1 MSLFKRP
8 AWSQSVPVA
17 GDSSDDDDD
26 AEEESSGARLFSHSE
41 SFMSIMKDSERQKK
55 VQEEKRLER
64 EKRKQEKSIAQ
75 AGRKATAKRT
85 SSGEDGETL
94 GDGELKRRRITSE
107 DSAALLGMIGI
118 ASPSMAKAQNKLQH
132 MSESDDEAERGSADV
147 VVLSDEQ
154 KRREG
159 KGKATPVVA
168 SRANEGN
175 LSDGEDVQFVSE
187 RPRRGRTIE
196 DPTEEDSD
204 PELAELSRKA
214 RARHLAQAQNGAAAV
229 PDRVPTANASDRG
242 HQDSARQLP
251 ALPDATIKIFINSP
265 LEGTNPLII
274 YRKLSQR
281 LQEVREVWCAKQSFS
296 KEFAD
301 RVFLTHRGIRLYNLT
316 TCRSLGLEADSSGRV
331 TRTDDRTL
339 EGVDSVHIEAMTQE
353 LFDKMKA
360 AKALQAQG
368 IEEETEEEETTAAAA
383 EEGVPEIPP
392 GEKYVRI
399 VVRAKGHED
408 FKVLVKPETIIAK
421 IAKAAKKT
429 FKFPDD
435 QAVYLE
441 FDGEQ
446 LNPSDQVQETE
457 IEDMNVLDL
466 HFEG

>member
-17 GDSSDDDDD
+17 GDSSDDDDED
-26 AEEESSGARLFSHSE
+26 DKNTSGARLFSHSE

-55 VQEEKRLER
+55 AQEEKRLER
-64 EKRKQEKSIAQ
+64 ERRKQEKSTEQ
-75 AGRKATAKRT
+75 AGRKAATKRS
-85 SSGEDGETL
+85 SSGEAEGT
-94 GDGELKRRRITSE
+94 GADGELKRRRITSE

-118 ASPSMAKAQNKLQH
+118 VSPSISKAQKESQH
-132 MSESDDEAERGSADV
+132 VLETDDEDEIESTGEVVIADKHKHREGRGNATNAVPSRSNDGSP
-147 VVLSDEQ
+147 SDE
-154 KRREG
+154 
-159 KGKATPVVA
+159 
-168 SRANEGN
+168 
-175 LSDGEDVQFVSE
+175 EDVKFVSE
-187 RPRRGRTIE
+187 GPRQARTIE
-196 DPTEEDSD
+196 EPAEEDSD

-214 RARHLAQAQNGAAAV
+214 RARHLAQAKERGAGS
-229 PDRVPTANASDRG
+229 TGQASSASVVG
-242 HQDSARQLP
+242 NEYHEPARQVQ
-251 ALPDATIKIFINSP
+251 ALPDATIKIFINSQ
-265 LEGTNPLII
+265 LEGTSPLII

-281 LQEVREVWCAKQSFS
+281 LQEVREVWCTKQNFS
-296 KEFAD
+296 KEFAA

-353 LFDKMKA
+353 LFDKMKV

-368 IEEETEEEETTAAAA
+368 IQEETEEEMTAAD
-383 EEGVPEIPP
+383 EGGPEAPS
-392 GEKYVRI
+392 GEKYVHI

-429 FKFPDD
+429 FKLPVE

-441 FDGEQ
+441 FDGDR
-446 LNPSDQVQETE
+446 LSPNDQVQMTE

-466 HFEG
+466 HLEG